1 MRQSQYS
8 GNRNNGSN
16 WIDLLYSHVRIYVC
30 NPIYFWSNEKMY
42 GLIWMKLVVYLLF
55 IHTLW
60 NRVRV
65 KSTINMD
72 HTRYCQPHTH
82 THWRYTLA
90 HNHACKPAF
99 RAPTAR
105 DRERE
110 RAQSTFFSITG
121 HLLQYFFSIFKAF
134 FKYLKSYKSQKRW
147 IADTLMLNWPTNAQN
162 VDFLFALLRF
172 DFHLVVA
179 TNLLMIAENK
189 FASK

>member
-82 THWRYTLA
+82 WRYTLA

-110 RAQSTFFSITG
+110 STKHILFDNRPFITIFFFHFQSVF
-121 HLLQYFFSIFKAF
+121 QIFKIVQKPEEVNSWHIDVELAHKCTKCWF
-134 FKYLKSYKSQKRW
+134 FIRTVTFWLSPGRRHKL
-147 IADTLMLNWPTNAQN
+147 
-162 VDFLFALLRF
+162 VDDRR
-172 DFHLVVA
+172 
-179 TNLLMIAENK
+179 K
-189 FASK
+189 